1 MWFEKPRPNAI
12 ASRNNRDCLGEASL
26 PWKTTGRWR
35 GLLAFLCAVC
45 LVPLTTIAQSPRV
58 IVIDPGHGGSRDAGT
73 DAAHN
78 KSTSN
83 NATSVVHHILEKDV
97 TLRLARLVAARI
109 EASDAAKSGKVKVIL
124 TRDSDVNLDFSKRA
138 AIAADAHAACF
149 MAIHFNSDDSHRASG
164 PRAVI
169 QREGNNP
176 NFAADKAFGLA
187 LAGAVEGVSRRYRP
201 QTPKASWQ
209 DDHELHGHWGSY
221 LFYQLNQNPATR
233 GIPTCHLEVE
243 FLDNTSLE
251 QTFFVDKRDEIFAAW
266 ADAIARELIAQV
278 TK

>member
-1 MWFEKPRPNAI
+1 MIPRI
-12 ASRNNRDCLGEASL
+12 
-26 PWKTTGRWR
+26 
-35 GLLAFLCAVC
+35 LLALLYVVG
-45 LVPLTTIAQSPRV
+45 LVPAQGAPSPRV
-58 IVIDPGHGGSRDAGT
+58 IVIDPGHGGSHDAGT
-73 DAAHN
+73 DAEHN

-97 TLRLARLVAARI
+97 TLQLSKLVAARI
-109 EASDAAKSGKVKVIL
+109 EASDAARSGKVKVIL
-124 TRDSDVNLDFSKRA
+124 TRDSDVNLDFAKRA
-138 AIAADAHAACF
+138 AVAADAQATCF

-187 LAGAVEGVSRRYRP
+187 LAGAVEGVSRQYRS

-233 GIPTCHLEVE
+233 DIPTCHLEVE

-251 QTFFVDKRDEIFAAW
+251 QTFFVEKRAEIFASW